1 MSKPDLYVS
10 LVVGSECDIE
20 SLALRS
26 VLESFG
32 VRVTLHLIGRPNDF
46 IDVLSGED
54 LDDRIDY
61 LILNFHGDEGRFC
74 MPELGEDIYEF
85 NEPRGKFFGPQEIL
99 NYCTLKDVKVIASGC
114 TLGEKQLATAF
125 LKSGCHSYLAPDDY
139 IDGSANLMFLIRFM
153 YEIIANECT
162 QQEAFEIAK
171 SIDDETSMY
180 QLYFAYRQGSKKS

>member
-10 LVVGSECDIE
+10 LVVGSDCDIE

-74 MPELGEDIYEF
+74 MPELGADIYELD
-85 NEPRGKFFGPQEIL
+85 ELRGEFFGPQEVL
-99 NYCTLKDVKVIASGC
+99 KYSKLKDLKVIASGC

-125 LKSGCHSYLAPDDY
+125 LKSGCHSYLGPDDY
-139 IDGSANLMFLIRFM
+139 IDGNANLMFLIRFM
-153 YEIIANECT
+153 YEIIANERT

-171 SIDDETSMY
+171 AIDEETSMY
-180 QLYFAYRQGSKKS
+180 QLYLA

>member
-10 LVVGSECDIE
+10 LVVGSNCDIE

-54 LDDRIDY
+54 LDDRVDY

-74 MPELGEDIYEF
+74 MPELGPEIYEL
-85 NEPRGKFFGPQEIL
+85 NEPRGEFFGPQEIS
-99 NYCTLKDVKVIASGC
+99 NYCKLKDVKVIASGC

-125 LKSGCHSYLAPDDY
+125 FKSGCHSYLGPDDY
-139 IDGSANLMFLIRFM
+139 IDGNANLMFLIRFM
-153 YEIIANECT
+153 YEIIANERT
-162 QQEAFEIAK
+162 QQEAFEITK
-171 SIDDETSMY
+171 SIDKETSMY
-180 QLYFAYRQGSKKS
+180 QLYFA

>member
-10 LVVGSECDIE
+10 LVVGSNCDIE

-54 LDDRIDY
+54 LNDQIDY

-74 MPELGEDIYEF
+74 MPELGPEVYEL
-85 NEPRGKFFGPQEIL
+85 NEPRGEFFGPQEIS
-99 NYCTLKDVKVIASGC
+99 NYCKLKDVKVIASGC
-114 TLGEKQLATAF
+114 TLGEKQLANAF
-125 LKSGCHSYLAPDDY
+125 
-139 IDGSANLMFLIRFM
+139 
-153 YEIIANECT
+153 
-162 QQEAFEIAK
+162 
-171 SIDDETSMY
+171 
-180 QLYFAYRQGSKKS
+180 

>member
-20 SLALRS
+20 SLAIRS

-32 VRVTLHLIGRPNDF
+32 ARVTLHLIGRPNDL

-74 MPELGEDIYEF
+74 MPELGEDIYEL
-85 NEPRGKFFGPQEIL
+85 NEPRGEFFGPQEIL

-139 IDGSANLMFLIRFM
+139 IDGNANLMFLIRFM
-153 YEIIANECT
+153 YEIIANERT

-180 QLYFAYRQGSKKS
+180 QLYFA

>member
-20 SLALRS
+20 SLAIRS

-32 VRVTLHLIGRPNDF
+32 ARVTLHLIGRPNDL

-61 LILNFHGDEGRFC
+61 LILNFHGDEGRIC
-74 MPELGEDIYEF
+74 MPKLGEDIYEV
-85 NEPRGKFFGPQEIL
+85 NEPRGEFFGPQEIL

-125 LKSGCHSYLAPDDY
+125 LKGGCYSYLAPDDY

-153 YEIIANECT
+153 YEIIANGCT

-180 QLYFAYRQGSKKS
+180 QLYFA

>member
-10 LVVGSECDIE
+10 LVVGSNCDIE

-54 LDDRIDY
+54 LNDQIDY

-74 MPELGEDIYEF
+74 MPELGPEVYEL
-85 NEPRGKFFGPQEIL
+85 NEPRGEFFGPQEIS
-99 NYCTLKDVKVIASGC
+99 NYCKLKDVKVIASGC
-114 TLGEKQLATAF
+114 TLGEKQLANAF
-125 LKSGCHSYLAPDDY
+125 LKVVAIH
-139 IDGSANLMFLIRFM
+139 I
-153 YEIIANECT
+153 
-162 QQEAFEIAK
+162 
-171 SIDDETSMY
+171 
-180 QLYFAYRQGSKKS
+180 

>member
-10 LVVGSECDIE
+10 LVVGSNCDIE

-54 LDDRIDY
+54 LNDQIDY

-74 MPELGEDIYEF
+74 MPELGPEIYAL
-85 NEPRGKFFGPQEIL
+85 NEPRGEFFGPQEIS
-99 NYCTLKDVKVIASGC
+99 NYCKLKDVKVIASGC
-114 TLGEKQLATAF
+114 TLGEKQLANAF
-125 LKSGCHSYLAPDDY
+125 LKSGCHSYLGPNDD
-139 IDGSANLMFLIRFM
+139 IDGNANLMFLIRFM
-153 YEIIANECT
+153 YEIIANKRT
-162 QQEAFEIAK
+162 QQEAVEIAK
-171 SIDDETSMY
+171 SIDEETSMY
-180 QLYFAYRQGSKKS
+180 QLYFA